1 MLSRAYGCR
10 VQGLI
15 TPGDWDEGVCI
26 GTLVNG
32 NGASTLSFNLL
43 AVCVARCKLSLA

>member
-15 TPGDWDEGVCI
+15 TPGDWDECVCALARWLAAI
-26 GTLVNG
+26 V
-32 NGASTLSFNLL
+32 ASTLSFHLL
-43 AVCVARCKLSLA
+43 AVCVARCKL